1 MIKMNKDLV
10 LIAIIIIAG
19 AVSGHLL
26 YNSQLKE
33 IQNEIHEYNEKI
45 KIAQGELNRKKM
57 MEKEIKDFE
66 AQKLRLEAK
75 VLKYKDYIPEIIDP
89 AQLMKKLEELTKE
102 FNLGELKFEILPGK
116 VSAQSL
122 FKKEFRIYCQGKFT
136 DILNFITT
144 LQKSGKYI
152 LNIEELDIK
161 RNPEIVPLLE
171 TKLRISVIQSQIE
184 QPSSVE

>member
-1 MIKMNKDLV
+1 MIKINKDLV

-19 AVSGHLL
+19 AGSGYFL
-26 YNSQLKE
+26 YNSQLKG
-33 IQNEIHEYNEKI
+33 IQKKIQEYNEKI
-45 KIAQGELNRKKM
+45 KVAQGELNRKKM

-66 AQKLRLEAK
+66 NQKLTLEAK
-75 VLKYKDYIPEIIDP
+75 ALKYKDYIPEIIDP
-89 AQLMKKLEELTKE
+89 ALLIKKLEELTKK
-102 FNLGELKFEILPGK
+102 FNLRELKFEILPGE

-122 FKKEFRIYCQGKFT
+122 FKKEFRIYCQGKFI
-136 DILNFITT
+136 DILDFINA

-171 TKLRISVIQSQIE
+171 TELRISIVQSQIE
-184 QPSSVE
+184 EPQPPK